1 MKKLLI
7 LIGCALPTLTF
18 AANQNTNFNHSG
30 IQKGAIS
37 ESCYHEPSR
46 VYRRQIYLSQ
56 AA

>member
-30 IQKGAIS
+30 IQNIILPENWTKKLQ
-37 ESCYHEPSR
+37 
-46 VYRRQIYLSQ
+46 QIR
-56 AA
+56 